1 MVLSSKSSLNPE
13 IWGNSIWETIHFV
26 AFGYPENPSKEDKEV
41 YTNFYDNL
49 MKVLPCD
56 TCSTSATQKFMQEN
70 LEYIFSSRD
79 RLIKWTHSFH
89 NHVNGKLNK
98 DHLSFDDFK
107 DIYKKKF
114 TEEKAVN
121 NEPSFLFHNIII
133 IMLILFILY
142 ILIIR

>member
-13 IWGNSIWETIHFV
+13 IWGNSFWETIHFV

-56 TCSTSATQKFMQEN
+56 TCSRSAMKKFMQEN

-79 RLIKWTHSFH
+79 RLIEWTHSFH
-89 NHVNGKLNK
+89 NHVNEKLNK
-98 DHLSFDDFK
+98 DHLPFDDFK
-107 DIYKKKF
+107 DIYNKKF
-114 TEEKAVN
+114 IENKSV

-142 ILIIR
+142 TLIIR